1 MDIVQEFLEVISD
14 FVTGFWP
21 IVITSITQAI
31 SIFWNSTTGL
41 TPIGVL
47 GLFGL
52 GVGLVYL
59 GMSTAMRFFRKG

>member
-1 MDIVQEFLEVISD
+1 MNIVTEFLDVIAD

-21 IVITSITQAI
+21 IVINSITQAI
-31 SIFWNSTTGL
+31 AIFWNSTTGL

-52 GVGLVYL
+52 GIGLVTL
-59 GMSTAMRFFRKG
+59 GMSTAMRFFKKG